1 LTESLHGY
9 DASRMAIPRLPAL
22 HDLVR
27 LWRPTFQETVAATK
41 AHLLQ
46 PPVPVDYR
54 IARSLA
60 LAAFSHGLPWNAL
73 LRACDAAEIAVE
85 RRMNADVTRLIWD
98 LGEARRIRC
107 YSPHDK
113 RLTIPD
119 GRIRLRRD
127 VLVRVVIDF
136 LYVEN
141 DQVRYF
147 WAQFRKTFALSEVQ
161 LGVMASV
168 FRRTFLV
175 DDDRAA
181 DLEIFDMS
189 TPSGGSARCP
199 RVLRLSELPTIPDD
213 SVVDVLQRVVDA
225 YDAVR
230 AKDIDWASAR
240 AGRRSPPPTP
250 PGFI

>member
-1 LTESLHGY
+1 
-9 DASRMAIPRLPAL
+9 MAIPRLPAL

-27 LWRPTFQETVAATK
+27 LWRPTFQETVAATEG
-41 AHLLQ
+41 HLLQ

-54 IARSLA
+54 IARNLS
-60 LAAFSHGLPWNAL
+60 LAAFSHGLPWSAL
-73 LRACDAAEIAVE
+73 LRACNAADIAVE
-85 RRMNADVTRLIWD
+85 RQMNAEVSRLIWD
-98 LGEARRIRC
+98 LGEARRVRC
-107 YSPHDK
+107 YARNDK

-119 GRIRLRRD
+119 GKIRLRRD

-141 DQVRYF
+141 EQVRYF
-147 WAQFRKTFALSEVQ
+147 WSQFRKTFALSEVQ

-189 TPSGGSARCP
+189 VPHGAKSRSP
-199 RVLRLSELPTIPDD
+199 RILRLSELPTIPDD
-213 SVVDVLQRVVDA
+213 AVVEVLQRVVDA
-225 YDAVR
+225 YDAVC
-230 AKDIDWASAR
+230 AKDIDWRSAR
-240 AGRRSPPPTP
+240 AGRRTPPPSS

>member
-1 LTESLHGY
+1 MTESVELPEAH
-9 DASRMAIPRLPAL
+9 RVAIPRLPAL

-27 LWRPTFQETVAATK
+27 LWRPTFQETMAATE

-54 IARSLA
+54 IARALA
-60 LAAFSHGLPWNAL
+60 LAGFSHGLPWSAL
-73 LRACDAAEIAVE
+73 LRACNAAEIEVE
-85 RRMNADVTRLIWD
+85 RRMNAEVTRLVWD
-98 LGEARRIRC
+98 LGEGRRVRC
-107 YSPHDK
+107 YARDDK

-127 VLVRVVIDF
+127 VVVRVLIDF
-136 LYVEN
+136 LYVED

-147 WAQFRKTFALSEVQ
+147 WAQFRKGFALSDIQ

-175 DDDRAA
+175 DDHRAA

-189 TPSGGSARCP
+189 ASKGVGSRTP

-213 SVVDVLQRVVDA
+213 TVIDVLQRVVDA

-230 AKDIDWASAR
+230 AKDIDWASVR
-240 AGRRSPPPTP
+240 AGKHPSPPP

>member
-1 LTESLHGY
+1 
-9 DASRMAIPRLPAL
+9 
-22 HDLVR
+22 
-27 LWRPTFQETVAATK
+27 VAATEV
-41 AHLLQ
+41 HLLQ

-60 LAAFSHGLPWNAL
+60 LAAFSHGVPRSAL
-73 LRACDAAEIAVE
+73 IRACNAAEIEVE
-85 RRMNADVTRLIWD
+85 RKMNVEVIRLVWD
-98 LGEARRIRC
+98 LGEDRRVRC
-107 YSPHDK
+107 YPPTDK

-119 GRIRLRRD
+119 GKIRLRRD
-127 VLVRVVIDF
+127 VIVRVLIDF
-136 LYVEN
+136 LYVEE

-147 WAQFRKTFALSEVQ
+147 WAQFRKGFALSDIQ

-168 FRRTFLV
+168 FRKTFLV

-189 TPSGGSARCP
+189 APKGSGSRNP
-199 RVLRLSELPTIPDD
+199 RILRLSELPTIPDD
-213 SVVDVLQRVVDA
+213 AVVDVLQRVVDA

-230 AKDIDWASAR
+230 AKDIDWASVR
-240 AGRRSPPPTP
+240 RGRHPPPPPP